1 MPGFHVFTSNRTETL
16 AARLAEALREPLAHP
31 LAPEVIVVQSRGMER
46 WVAMEL
52 ARLNGICA
60 NTRFPFP
67 NAFLDEIFGKILTKD
82 GRDDAFSADVLL
94 FRIMDLLPDALAHP
108 DFRALRDYLADDP
121 GELKRYQICRRLAG
135 LFDQYAVFRPEMLL
149 EWDRGRVE
157 RDPDHRW
164 EARLWRMLADGRGP
178 HRARLWREC
187 LERLERVERRPDGFP
202 ERVALFGVSYLPPAY
217 LQAFTRLSRL
227 IRVSVFLL
235 NPCREYWGAILPE
248 RSIGRIVERHRD
260 VERSLLHLERGH
272 PLLSSWGG
280 MGREFMNLLDEA
292 PANER
297 SETFVEAGD
306 GCLLAC
312 VQEDILR
319 LRDPDIEEKSGPSAA
334 ADGSI
339 AVHSCHGPMR
349 EIEVLHDQLLSMFE
363 ELPGLRP
370 ADIVV
375 MAPDIARYAP
385 YIAAVF
391 GSPDDG
397 DRRIP
402 YGVADH
408 AAGGQSVL
416 EAVWSAVLAL
426 KGGRLGAM
434 QVLRLLEFE
443 PVRRRFGIA
452 EADLPLIGSWVRD
465 SGIRWGADERARR
478 SLGLPAERQNTWAHG
493 LDRLLLGYAMPCAED
508 GPFHGILP
516 LDAVEGAAAQA
527 LSAFLA
533 FTEAVVRAAREL
545 EGARSL
551 SDWGRVFQGLADGL
565 WQTDEALEAE
575 RQRFVEAIGRLAGMQ
590 ISSGFERPVPLEVA
604 REFVAEHL
612 DAAHAGRGFLSG
624 GVTFCAL
631 VPMRTIPFDVVC
643 LIGMDYDAFPRD
655 TPPLSFDL
663 IARAP
668 RPGDR
673 SRRDDDRYLFLEALL
688 AARRRFYVSYVGQDI
703 QDNSPRPPSVLVSE
717 LLDALDKGYGVN
729 AEHLVCRHPLQAFA
743 PEYFKGDVLFSFNR
757 ENLEACRAAAG
768 DRNERWFHGEPLP
781 ERAQDVDPEVPVSI
795 DRLVEF
801 LSNPARFLSIH
812 RLGIRLAADDALLEE
827 TEPFTLD
834 SLDAYHI
841 EQQVLEACL
850 SGNDPMNLFPAYR
863 ASGELPHGRVGEI
876 LFRRCCAEAGRLAET
891 ARALLPPGG
900 LSGAMDVACEVDGR
914 RLAGRLP
921 RVTRSGCVQLRC
933 AGLKAKDYLRAW
945 VGHLVLHLA
954 RPDIREPQ
962 SLLIGSDRQLMLT
975 PVTDA
980 AAALAGLLALF
991 RRGMRQ
997 PVHLFAECALAYA
1010 QKLRASSNPD
1020 AALAAAFSRW
1030 DGYEDRGESRDIYNR
1045 LWHGGRRPL
1054 DGEFRAIAAEVF
1066 GTLLAHCDSA

>member
-1 MPGFHVFTSNRTETL
+1 M
-16 AARLAEALREPLAHP
+16 
-31 LAPEVIVVQSRGMER
+31 
-46 WVAMEL
+46 
-52 ARLNGICA
+52 
-60 NTRFPFP
+60 
-67 NAFLDEIFGKILTKD
+67 
-82 GRDDAFSADVLL
+82 GRAS
-94 FRIMDLLPDALAHP
+94 
-108 DFRALRDYLADDP
+108 
-121 GELKRYQICRRLAG
+121 E
-135 LFDQYAVFRPEMLL
+135 
-149 EWDRGRVE
+149 
-157 RDPDHRW
+157 
-164 EARLWRMLADGRGP
+164 
-178 HRARLWREC
+178 
-187 LERLERVERRPDGFP
+187 GFP
-202 ERVALFGVSYLPPAY
+202 ERVALFGVFYLPPAY

-227 IRVSVFLL
+227 IRVNVFLL

-306 GCLLAC
+306 GCLLAR
-312 VQEDILR
+312 VQEDILT
-319 LRDPDIEEKSGPSAA
+319 LRDPDLEDEKEQPAA

-339 AVHSCHGPMR
+339 VVHSCHGPMR

-363 ELPGLRP
+363 EDPGLRP
-370 ADIVV
+370 TDIVV

-391 GSPDDG
+391 GSPGDG
-397 DRRIP
+397 DCRIP
-402 YGVADH
+402 YCIADH

-416 EAVWSAVLAL
+416 EAVWSAVLGL

-443 PVRRRFGIA
+443 PVRRRFDIL

-465 SGIRWGADERARR
+465 SGIRWGTDERARR

-493 LDRLLLGYAMPCAED
+493 LDRLLLGYAMPCVDE

-516 LDAVEGAAAQA
+516 LDAVEGAAAQT

-533 FTEAVVRAAREL
+533 FTDAVVRAAREL
-545 EGARSL
+545 EEPRSL
-551 SDWGRVFQGLADGL
+551 SEWGRVFQGLADGL

-575 RQRFVEAIGRLAGMQ
+575 RQRFVEAIDRLAVMQ
-590 ISSGFERPVPLEVA
+590 SSSGFERPVPLEVA

-631 VPMRTIPFDVVC
+631 VPMRTIPFEVVC

-663 IARAP
+663 IARRP

-688 AARRRFYVSYVGQDI
+688 AARQRFYVSFVGQDI
-703 QDNSPRPPSVLVSE
+703 QDNSTAPPFRAGE
-717 LLDALDKGYGVN
+717 
-729 AEHLVCRHPLQAFA
+729 
-743 PEYFKGDVLFSFNR
+743 
-757 ENLEACRAAAG
+757 RAAGCPRQGLRRQTETPGLQTPAAGVRPRVLPG
-768 DRNERWFHGEPLP
+768 DRALQLQPREPRRLPRCGRGPERAGRFHGEPLP
-781 ERAQDVDPEVPVSI
+781 ERAQDVDPGVPI
-795 DRLVEF
+795 PLDRLVEF

-812 RLGIRLAADDALLEE
+812 RLGIRLAADDALRAE
-827 TEPFTLD
+827 TEPFTLG

-850 SGNDPMNLFPAYR
+850 AGNDPMGLYPAYR

-876 LFRRCCAEAGRLAET
+876 LFRRCCAGARGLAEI
-891 ARALLPPGG
+891 ARDLLPPGG
-900 LSGAMDVACEVDGR
+900 LPGAMDVACDVDGR
-914 RLAGRLP
+914 LLAGRLP
-921 RVTRSGCVQLRC
+921 RVTRSGSVQLRC
-933 AGLKAKDYLRAW
+933 ASLKAKDYLGR
-945 VGHLVLHLA
+945 
-954 RPDIREPQ
+954 
-962 SLLIGSDRQLMLT
+962 GSATWCSTWPGPTSGSR
-975 PVTDA
+975 
-980 AAALAGLLALF
+980 
-991 RRGMRQ
+991 
-997 PVHLFAECALAYA
+997 
-1010 QKLRASSNPD
+1010 K
-1020 AALAAAFSRW
+1020 AF
-1030 DGYEDRGESRDIYNR
+1030 
-1045 LWHGGRRPL
+1045 
-1054 DGEFRAIAAEVF
+1054 
-1066 GTLLAHCDSA
+1066 

>member
-1 MPGFHVFTSNRTETL
+1 MPGFHVYTGNRTETL
-16 AARLAEALREPLAHP
+16 VARLAEALREPLEHP
-31 LAPEVIVVQSRGMER
+31 LTPEVIVVQSRGMER

-67 NAFLDEIFGKILTKD
+67 NAFLDEIFGSLRTE
-82 GRDDAFSADVLL
+82 GGLDDAFSADVLL
-94 FRIMDLLPDALAHP
+94 FRIMDLLPDALEHP
-108 DFRALRDYLADDP
+108 DFRALRGYLADDP

-149 EWDRGRVE
+149 DWDRGRVE

-164 EARLWRMLADGRGP
+164 QARLWRMLADGRGP
-178 HRARLWREC
+178 HRARLWRDC
-187 LERLERVERRPDGFP
+187 LERLERVGRRPEGFP

-227 IRVSVFLL
+227 IRVNVFLL

-306 GCLLAC
+306 GCLLAR
-312 VQEDILR
+312 VQEDILT
-319 LRDPDIEEKSGPSAA
+319 LRDPDLEDEKEQPAA

-339 AVHSCHGPMR
+339 VVHSCHGPMR

-363 ELPGLRP
+363 EDPGLRP
-370 ADIVV
+370 TDIVV

-391 GSPDDG
+391 GSPGDG
-397 DRRIP
+397 DCRIP
-402 YGVADH
+402 YCIADH

-416 EAVWSAVLAL
+416 EAVWSAVLGL

-443 PVRRRFGIA
+443 PVRRRFDIP
-452 EADLPLIGSWVRD
+452 EADLPLIDSWVRD
-465 SGIRWGADERARR
+465 SGIRWGTDERARR

-493 LDRLLLGYAMPCAED
+493 LDRLLLGYAMPCVDE

-516 LDAVEGAAAQA
+516 LDAVEGAAAQT

-545 EGARSL
+545 EEPRSL
-551 SDWGRVFQGLADGL
+551 SEWGRVFQGLADGL

-575 RQRFVEAIGRLAGMQ
+575 RQRFVEAIDRLAVMQ
-590 ISSGFERPVPLEVA
+590 SSSGFERPVPLEVA

-631 VPMRTIPFDVVC
+631 VPMRTIPFEVVC

-663 IARAP
+663 IARRP

-688 AARRRFYVSYVGQDI
+688 AARQRFYVSFVGQDI
-703 QDNSPRPPSVLVSE
+703 QDNTTRPPSVLVSE
-717 LLDALDKGYGVN
+717 LLDALDKGYGVKPK
-729 AEHLVCRHPLQAFA
+729 HLVCRHPLQAFA
-743 PEYFKGDVLFSFNR
+743 PEYFRGTGLFSYNR
-757 ENLEACRAAAG
+757 ENLDACRAAAG
-768 DRNERWFHGEPLP
+768 DRNERSFHGEPLP
-781 ERAQDVDPEVPVSI
+781 ERAQDVDPGVPI
-795 DRLVEF
+795 PLDRLVEF
-801 LSNPARFLSIH
+801 LSNPARFLSIR
-812 RLGIRLAADDALLEE
+812 RLGIRLAADDALRAE
-827 TEPFTLD
+827 TEPFTLG

-850 SGNDPMNLFPAYR
+850 AGNDPMGLYPAYR

-876 LFRRCCAEAGRLAET
+876 LFRRCCAGARGLAEI
-891 ARALLPPGG
+891 ARELLPPGG
-900 LSGAMDVACEVDGR
+900 LPGALDVACDVDGR
-914 RLAGRLP
+914 LLAGRLP
-921 RVTRSGCVQLRC
+921 RVTRSGSVQLRC
-933 AGLKAKDYLRAW
+933 ASLKAKDYLWAW

-962 SLLIGSDRQLMLT
+962 SLLIGSDKQLRLT
-975 PVTDA
+975 PVADA
-980 AAALAGLLALF
+980 SAVLAGLLTLF

-997 PVHLFAECALAYA
+997 PVHLFPESALAYA
-1010 QKLRASSNPD
+1010 QKLRSSSNPA
-1020 AALAAAFSRW
+1020 AALSAASGKW
-1030 DGYEDRGESRDIYNR
+1030 DGYEDRGESRDLYNR
-1045 LWHGGRRPL
+1045 LWHGGSRPL
-1054 DGEFRAIAAEVF
+1054 DDEFQAIAVEVF
-1066 GTLLAHCDSA
+1066 GTLLAHCDAA